1 MALTTHDDGDADAV
15 ETLAR
20 AELDRVV
27 KDLAAQREPGPASAA
42 TGSALARLVSAR
54 DAQLWASIESDGSAH
69 E

>member
-1 MALTTHDDGDADAV
+1 MASTTHDDGDADAV

-27 KDLAAQREPGPASAA
+27 QDLAAQREPGRTSAG
-42 TGSALARLVSAR
+42 TGIALARLVSAR
-54 DAQLWASIESDGSAH
+54 DAQLWASIESRGSAH